1 LPPFGEQLQ
10 ASGETFLMEELEAP
24 TGAWHTNHHRAA
36 GAALRGPIMS
46 GNVEIDSARLVAEL
60 AARIGTLGVEVA
72 DIAGNLEEVTTH
84 ISNQAAQFEEL
95 EQSAQTMVSGN
106 QAIDH
111 AAREA
116 QNAASTAATEIAESR
131 ALMAAAMQHI
141 ERLTTAV
148 KRIEER
154 LSSFAPVV
162 KQIGEVAGAI
172 ETIAKQTKLLSLN
185 AGIEAARAGEA
196 GRGFAVVA
204 AEVKSLADQTRTATD
219 RITASVRALGEQI
232 NGLVTESGDSTKH
245 AAQAAAS
252 VEQVYGLIIRSHD
265 AFQSV
270 GREIDA
276 IAVSTTS
283 NLEACNA
290 TLAELGELA
299 NGVQRSSSHLTQADR
314 RVEGLLTLS
323 ETLIEFTA
331 ESGVTTADTSIIEL
345 GVATAKRISAEFA
358 AAIERGEITEAQL
371 FDERYREIRGTN
383 PKQYVTEYVNF
394 TDRVLPP
401 IQDPVQN
408 ADPRIIFSVAWA
420 KGGYL
425 PTHNPN
431 YSRPQGNDPVWNAA
445 HCRNRRIFND
455 RAVTKVAQNTKR
467 FLLQTYR
474 RNMGGGNYVLMKDLS
489 APIFV
494 RGRHWGAFRIG
505 YQPG

>member
-1 LPPFGEQLQ
+1 
-10 ASGETFLMEELEAP
+10 
-24 TGAWHTNHHRAA
+24 
-36 GAALRGPIMS
+36 MS
-46 GNVEIDSARLVAEL
+46 GNVEIDSARVVAEL

-72 DIAGNLEEVTTH
+72 DIAGNLEEVTTR

-106 QAIDH
+106 RTIDQ
-111 AAREA
+111 AARAA
-116 QNAASTAATEIAESR
+116 QAAASMAGTEIAESR
-131 ALMAAAMQHI
+131 ALMGSAMQHI
-141 ERLTTAV
+141 ERLTNAV

-154 LSSFAPVV
+154 LNSFAPVV
-162 KQIGEVAGAI
+162 KQIGDVAGAI

-232 NGLVTESGDSTKH
+232 SGLVTESGESTKH
-245 AAQAAAS
+245 ASHAAGS
-252 VEQVYGLIIRSHD
+252 VEQVNGVIIRSHD
-265 AFQSV
+265 AFNTV

-276 IAVSTTS
+276 IASSAAT
-283 NLEACNA
+283 NLEACDA
-290 TLAELGELA
+290 TLAELGHLA
-299 NGVQRSSSHLTQADR
+299 NDVQLSSTNLTQADK
-314 RVEGLLTLS
+314 RVEGLLNLS
-323 ETLIEFTA
+323 ETLIEFIA
-331 ESGVTTADTSIIEL
+331 ESGVTTADTPIIDL
-345 GVATAKRISAEFA
+345 GVATAKRISAEFEA
-358 AAIERGEITEAQL
+358 AVERGEITEAQL
-371 FDERYREIRGTN
+371 FDERYREIPGTN
-383 PKQYVTEYVNF
+383 PKQYLTDYVKF

-401 IQDPVQN
+401 IQDPVQK
-408 ADPRIIFSVAWA
+408 ADPRIVFSVAWA

-431 YSRPQGNDPVWNAA
+431 YARPQGKDPVWNAA
-445 HCRNRRIFND
+445 NCRNRRVYDD
-455 RAVTKVAQNTKR
+455 RAVKKVAKNTKR

-474 RNMGGGNYVLMKDLS
+474 RNMGGGHFVLMKDLS

-505 YQPG
+505 FRTS

>member
-1 LPPFGEQLQ
+1 
-10 ASGETFLMEELEAP
+10 
-24 TGAWHTNHHRAA
+24 
-36 GAALRGPIMS
+36 MS
-46 GNVEIDSARLVAEL
+46 GNFEIDSARLVAEL

-72 DIAGNLEEVTTH
+72 DIAGNLEEVTTR

-106 QAIDH
+106 REIDR

-116 QNAASTAATEIAESR
+116 QSAASMAGTEIAESR
-131 ALMAAAMQHI
+131 ALMGSAMQHI
-141 ERLTTAV
+141 GHLTTAV

-154 LSSFAPVV
+154 LNSFTPVI
-162 KQIGEVAGAI
+162 KQIGDVAGAI

-219 RITASVRALGEQI
+219 RITSSVRALTEQI
-232 NGLVTESGDSTKH
+232 AGLVKESGESTKH
-245 AAQAAAS
+245 AGQAAAS
-252 VEQVYGLIIRSHD
+252 VDQVNGVIIRSHE
-265 AFQSV
+265 AFSTV

-276 IAVSTTS
+276 IASSAST
-283 NLEACNA
+283 NLEACDV
-290 TLAELGELA
+290 TLAELGQLA
-299 NGVQRSSSHLTQADR
+299 NGVQLSSSNLTHADK

-323 ETLIEFTA
+323 ETLIEYIA
-331 ESGVTTADTSIIEL
+331 ESGVSTADTPIIDA
-345 GVATAKRISAEFA
+345 GIDTANKISAEFE
-358 AAIERGEITEAQL
+358 AAIARGEITETQL
-371 FDERYREIRGTN
+371 FDERYREIPGTN
-383 PKQYVTEYVNF
+383 PKQYMTDYVRF
-394 TDRVLPP
+394 TDQVLPP
-401 IQDPVQN
+401 IQDPIQQ
-408 ADPRIIFSVAWA
+408 ADQRIVFSVAWA

-431 YSRPQGNDPVWNAA
+431 YCQPQGKDPVWNAA
-445 HCRNRRIFND
+445 HCRNRRIYND
-455 RAVTKVAQNTKR
+455 RAVKKVAHNTKR

-474 RNMGGGNYVLMKDLS
+474 RNMGGGNFMLIKDLS

-505 YQPG
+505 FRPT

>member
-1 LPPFGEQLQ
+1 
-10 ASGETFLMEELEAP
+10 
-24 TGAWHTNHHRAA
+24 
-36 GAALRGPIMS
+36 MS
-46 GNVEIDSARLVAEL
+46 GNVEIDSTRLVSEL

-72 DIAGNLEEVTTH
+72 DIAGNLEEVTTR

-106 QAIDH
+106 REIDR

-116 QNAASTAATEIAESR
+116 QSAASTAGTEIAESR
-131 ALMAAAMQHI
+131 ALMGSAMQHI
-141 ERLTTAV
+141 GQLTTAV

-154 LSSFAPVV
+154 LNSFTPVI

-172 ETIAKQTKLLSLN
+172 ETIAKQTRLLSLN

-219 RITASVRALGEQI
+219 KITESVRALGTQV
-232 NGLVTESGDSTKH
+232 NGLVSESGDSTKH
-245 AAQAAAS
+245 AAKAAAG
-252 VEQVYGLIIRSHD
+252 VEQVNGVIIRAHD
-265 AFQSV
+265 AFTTV

-276 IAVSTTS
+276 IAASAAG
-283 NLEACNA
+283 NLEACNV

-299 NGVQRSSSHLTQADR
+299 NGVQLSSTNLTQADK

-323 ETLIEFTA
+323 ETLIEYIA
-331 ESGVTTADTSIIEL
+331 ESGVTTGDTPIIEV
-345 GVATAKRISAEFA
+345 GIDTANRISAEFE
-358 AAIERGEITEAQL
+358 AAIARGEITEAQL
-371 FDERYREIRGTN
+371 FDERYREIPGTN
-383 PKQYVTEYVNF
+383 PKQFLTEYVRF
-394 TDRVLPP
+394 TDSLLPP
-401 IQDPVQN
+401 IQDPLQQS
-408 ADPRIIFSVAWA
+408 DPRIVFCVAWA

-431 YSRPQGNDPVWNAA
+431 YRQPQGKDPVWNAA
-445 HCRNRRIFND
+445 HCRNRRIYDD
-455 RAVTKVAQNTKR
+455 RAVKKVARNTKR

-474 RNMGGGNYVLMKDLS
+474 RNMGGGKFMLIKDLS

-505 YQPG
+505 FRPT

>member
-1 LPPFGEQLQ
+1 
-10 ASGETFLMEELEAP
+10 
-24 TGAWHTNHHRAA
+24 
-36 GAALRGPIMS
+36 MS
-46 GNVEIDSARLVAEL
+46 GDEIDSTRLVAEL

-72 DIAGNLEEVTTH
+72 DIAGNLEEVTTR

-106 QAIDH
+106 REIDR

-116 QNAASTAATEIAESR
+116 QNAASMAGTEIAESR
-131 ALMAAAMQHI
+131 ALMGSAMQHI
-141 ERLTTAV
+141 NHLTIAV
-148 KRIEER
+148 KKIEER
-154 LSSFAPVV
+154 LNSFTPVV

-219 RITASVRALGEQI
+219 RITGSVRALGEQI
-232 NGLVTESGDSTKH
+232 SALVTESGASTKH
-245 AAQAAAS
+245 AAQAATS
-252 VEQVYGLIIRSHD
+252 VDQVNGVIIRSHE
-265 AFQSV
+265 AFGTV

-276 IAVSTTS
+276 IASS
-283 NLEACNA
+283 AAGNLEACDV
-290 TLAELGELA
+290 TLAELGQLSS
-299 NGVQRSSSHLTQADR
+299 GVQLSSANLTQADK

-323 ETLIEFTA
+323 ETLIEYIA
-331 ESGVTTADTSIIEL
+331 ESGVATADTPIIET
-345 GVATAKRISAEFA
+345 GIDTANRISTEFE
-358 AAIERGEITEAQL
+358 AAIARGEITEAQL
-371 FDERYREIRGTN
+371 FDERYREIPGTN
-383 PKQYVTEYVNF
+383 PKQYLTEYVRF
-394 TDRVLPP
+394 TDHLLPP
-401 IQDPVQN
+401 IQDPLQQS
-408 ADPRIIFSVAWA
+408 DPRIVFCVAWA

-431 YSRPQGNDPVWNAA
+431 YRQPQGSDPVWNAA
-445 HCRNRRIFND
+445 HCRNRRVYND
-455 RAVTKVAQNTKR
+455 RAVKKVAHNTKR

-474 RNMGGGNYVLMKDLS
+474 RNMGGGNFMLIKDLS

-505 YQPG
+505 FRPT